1 MIINEKFFPDFDP
14 QERWKERDGGMHGFA
29 VALYSV
35 MKQENYNERG
45 EVFRDFL
52 IRIVEEEKLVPGKV
66 EAVYDDFYEGW
77 SPVEGGN
84 RVD

>member
-1 MIINEKFFPDFDP
+1 
-14 QERWKERDGGMHGFA
+14 MHVFA

-35 MKQENYNERG
+35 MKRENYNEHG

-52 IRIVEEEKLVPGKV
+52 IRIVEEEKLVPGRV
-66 EAVYDDFYEGW
+66 EEIYDDFYECW

>member
-1 MIINEKFFPDFDP
+1 
-14 QERWKERDGGMHGFA
+14 MHGFA

-77 SPVEGGN
+77 SLAEGGN

>member
-1 MIINEKFFPDFDP
+1 
-14 QERWKERDGGMHGFA
+14 MHGFA

-35 MKQENYNERG
+35 MKQENYNENG

-84 RVD
+84 